1 MVEVVTLPQNLDLEE
16 VDLPEEEE
24 VSEMV
29 NTVEFRVSILNLV
42 EMTTGALGVEEEAI
56 PALED
61 LAEEVMGGN
70 IIHPVVVE
78 AMMAVDLV
86 KFKVLVGEAL
96 VADEDIVD
104 NVVAPVVQE
113 EVDTLVVVEDGKNIK
128 LDQVRALILVEVET
142 IVRTLDLEWVVVKN
156 IHPQVC

>member
-1 MVEVVTLPQNLDLEE
+1 
-16 VDLPEEEE
+16 
-24 VSEMV
+24 
-29 NTVEFRVSILNLV
+29 
-42 EMTTGALGVEEEAI
+42 
-56 PALED
+56 
-61 LAEEVMGGN
+61 MGGN

-86 KFKVLVGEAL
+86 KYKVLVGEAL
-96 VADEDIVD
+96 VADEDMVD

-142 IVRTLDLEWVVVKN
+142 IVRTLDLEWVVVVKS
-156 IHPQVC
+156 IHPRVC

>member
-1 MVEVVTLPQNLDLEE
+1 
-16 VDLPEEEE
+16 
-24 VSEMV
+24 
-29 NTVEFRVSILNLV
+29 
-42 EMTTGALGVEEEAI
+42 
-56 PALED
+56 
-61 LAEEVMGGN
+61 MGGN

-86 KFKVLVGEAL
+86 KYKVLVGEAL

>member
-1 MVEVVTLPQNLDLEE
+1 
-16 VDLPEEEE
+16 
-24 VSEMV
+24 
-29 NTVEFRVSILNLV
+29 
-42 EMTTGALGVEEEAI
+42 
-56 PALED
+56 
-61 LAEEVMGGN
+61 MGGN

-86 KFKVLVGEAL
+86 KYKVLVGEAL

-104 NVVAPVVQE
+104 NVVQG

-142 IVRTLDLEWVVVKN
+142 IVRTLDLEWVVVKS
-156 IHPQVC
+156 IHPRVC

>member
-1 MVEVVTLPQNLDLEE
+1 
-16 VDLPEEEE
+16 
-24 VSEMV
+24 
-29 NTVEFRVSILNLV
+29 
-42 EMTTGALGVEEEAI
+42 
-56 PALED
+56 
-61 LAEEVMGGN
+61 MGGN

-86 KFKVLVGEAL
+86 KYKVLVGEAL

-142 IVRTLDLEWVVVKN
+142 IVRTLDLEWVVVKS
-156 IHPQVC
+156 IHPRVC

>member
-1 MVEVVTLPQNLDLEE
+1 
-16 VDLPEEEE
+16 
-24 VSEMV
+24 
-29 NTVEFRVSILNLV
+29 
-42 EMTTGALGVEEEAI
+42 
-56 PALED
+56 
-61 LAEEVMGGN
+61 MGGN

>member
-1 MVEVVTLPQNLDLEE
+1 
-16 VDLPEEEE
+16 
-24 VSEMV
+24 
-29 NTVEFRVSILNLV
+29 
-42 EMTTGALGVEEEAI
+42 
-56 PALED
+56 
-61 LAEEVMGGN
+61 MGGN

-86 KFKVLVGEAL
+86 KYKVLVGEAL

-142 IVRTLDLEWVVVKN
+142 IVRTLDLEWVVVVVKS
-156 IHPQVC
+156 IHPRVC

>member
-1 MVEVVTLPQNLDLEE
+1 
-16 VDLPEEEE
+16 
-24 VSEMV
+24 
-29 NTVEFRVSILNLV
+29 
-42 EMTTGALGVEEEAI
+42 
-56 PALED
+56 
-61 LAEEVMGGN
+61 MGGN

-142 IVRTLDLEWVVVKN
+142 IVRTLDLEWVVVKS